1 MVNVPIARPPM
12 EPESTPEGRIT
23 MARSTNS
30 PDIATLTA
38 QVAALTEMV
47 AALTGTVQAPTPEP
61 KPRKTAAKSK
71 PAKGAK
77 VYTWKPWACAK
88 FGIPST
94 VGMTFAYS
102 GKNGTT
108 DHRVIAVSADGI
120 VSSVRA

>member
-1 MVNVPIARPPM
+1 
-12 EPESTPEGRIT
+12 
-23 MARSTNS
+23 MARSTQT
-30 PDIATLTA
+30 DAIATLTA
-38 QVAALTEMV
+38 QVAALAEIV
-47 AALTGTVQAPTPEP
+47 AGLTATPAPNPEPTPARKARAS
-61 KPRKTAAKSK
+61 KPKSK

-94 VGMTFAYS
+94 VGASFAYS

-108 DHRVIAVSADGI
+108 DHIVTAVSADGI

>member
-1 MVNVPIARPPM
+1 
-12 EPESTPEGRIT
+12 
-23 MARSTNS
+23 MARSTQT
-30 PDIATLTA
+30 DAIATLTA

-47 AALTGTVQAPTPEP
+47 AAMSANTPATP
-61 KPRKTAAKSK
+61 ATPARKTRASKPGKGK

-88 FGIPST
+88 FGIPSI
-94 VGMTFAYS
+94 VGASFAYS

-108 DHRVIAVSADGI
+108 DHIVTAVSADGI